1 MKTTIK
7 TKIKTK
13 FNSKSYNLL
22 SFGSNTKLKK
32 KENGKVK
39 EYRIAGLSLMPA
51 DKVKGVN
58 LCAMA
63 ILAGCKA
70 PCLESAGRGSFQT
83 VIDARTRK
91 TELYR
96 DNRAGFMAM
105 LRGDIYAFIEDCK
118 RFNVIPAIRLNVI
131 SDINF
136 MSLIREFPEVQFY
149 DYTKTLSRYKKD
161 IPANYHLTFSYSG
174 ANTKYKDLFKP
185 IWKTNYNIA
194 VVFKGKTLP
203 ATYKGRKVIN
213 GDISDHRFLDP
224 AGVVVGLIAKGKAKK
239 DLSGFAID
247 LQTV

>member
-7 TKIKTK
+7 TKIKSK

-22 SFGSNTKLKK
+22 LFGSNTKLKK

-39 EYRIAGLSLMPA
+39 EYRIAGLSLMPS
-51 DKVKGVN
+51 DKVEGVN
-58 LCAMA
+58 LCPMA
-63 ILAGCKA
+63 IIAGCKD
-70 PCLESAGRGSFQT
+70 PCLESAGRGSFPT

-96 DNRAGFMAM
+96 DNKAGFMAM

-136 MSLIREFPEVQFY
+136 MSLIREFSEVQFY
-149 DYTKTLSRYKKD
+149 DYTKVISRHKKD
-161 IPANYHLTFSYSG
+161 VPNNYHLTFSYS
-174 ANTKYKDLFKP
+174 NKPKYRKLFKP
-185 IWKTNYNIA
+185 VWKTNYNIA

-224 AGVVVGLIAKGKAKK
+224 IGVVVGLIAKGKAKK
-239 DLSGFAID
+239 DMSGFAID